1 MGLEREARVAFFG
14 DHYITDA
21 YAASTNPGWDGI
33 AVVEELALF
42 DPSLEDGKDA
52 QHVIN
57 DKYWGKEAYFV
68 EEQQR
73 GTGPD
78 VKLNYFIS
86 QVEDSARYMLPFVR
100 NIDQWIGE

>member
-1 MGLEREARVAFFG
+1 MGIHDREVRVAFFG

-42 DPSLEDGKDA
+42 DAELEDGKDS
-52 QHVIN
+52 QHVITN
-57 DKYWGKEAYFV
+57 KSWGKDAYFADGT
-68 EEQQR
+68 R
-73 GTGPD
+73 GD
-78 VKLNYFIS
+78 VKLNYFIG

-100 NIDQWIGE
+100 NIDMWMG